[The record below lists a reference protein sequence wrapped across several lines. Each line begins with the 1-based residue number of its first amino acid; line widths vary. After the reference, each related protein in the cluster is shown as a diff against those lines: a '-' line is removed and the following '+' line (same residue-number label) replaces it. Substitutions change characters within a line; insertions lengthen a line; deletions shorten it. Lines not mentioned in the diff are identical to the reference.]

1 MEDLF
6 KKLFKKY
13 KIQMILVSIAFTLGV
28 CLLFVGQLV
37 YASLCLLLASVGFN
51 NIHINL
57 LKERIYTL
65 ENNLYKM
72 ICGIKKDIKNMEVKE

>member
-6 KKLFKKY
+6 KKLFKNY
-13 KIQMILVSIAFTLGV
+13 KNQMVIISISFTLGV

-37 YASLCLLLASVGFN
+37 YASLLLLLASVGLN

-57 LKERIYTL
+57 LKERIYVL
-65 ENNLYKM
+65 EDNLYKI
-72 ICGIKKDIKNMEVKE
+72 ICEIKKDIKNMEVKE

>member
-13 KIQMILVSIAFTLGV
+13 KIQMILISIAFTLGV

-51 NIHINL
+51 SIHINL

-65 ENNLYKM
+65 EDNLYKI
-72 ICGIKKDIKNMEVKE
+72 ICGIKKDIKNMEIK